1 VRIRSHNSARWR
13 AIRRS
18 GALRTCASASH
29 PDRKRGARTAQFPVQ
44 RPGRFDESVCVKMR
58 RLDRWETC
66 ARARPLP
73 QQLVRIARALA
84 ACALLVAVAA
94 PALAGTPIA
103 LFRSYAGNIQFT
115 GTAGTL
121 RASSNAVNACNLN
134 ASGAGVLSGLPA
146 GATVV
151 AAHLYWAGSGTT
163 VDSQVT
169 LARSGGGGS
178 TTVTATRTFTET
190 YLNGATLLSFFSGYA
205 DVTSFVTGNA
215 TYTLSNLA
223 VNNGNP
229 YCSSAAVA
237 SGWSLVVVYRL
248 ASAPLRVVNISDGFQ
263 GFRGAQLSIVD
274 NNFEVPASGIDAFVS
289 HVTWEGDTENS
300 SALSGQTEN
309 LRFQGTALTDG
320 LNPLNNQ
327 FNSASNI
334 TGSATTWGVDFD
346 RYNVTS
352 LVTAGQTSA
361 TTQYSSGGDLVLLTA
376 EVFSV
381 TNVPIADLAIAK
393 SHSGSFTTG
402 QNGTYTL
409 TVSNAGPSAASGTTT
424 VTDTLPTGLSFV
436 SASGTGWTCGAVG
449 QVVTC
454 TSATGIASGAS
465 LPPIALDV
473 AVAANAPVSVT
484 NTATVANPTFD
495 NVAANDTAS
504 DVTAIVQ
511 LPDVLVIKSA
521 VVTGDPV
528 NGGANPKA
536 IPGASIRYTVGVTN
550 QGSGTPSA
558 DSVLVEDPLPAELE
572 LYVNGFGGPSP
583 IAFVN
588 GATSSGLALVFSGL
602 GSPAD
607 DLEFDD
613 GTNAFSYTPVPDV
626 DGYDAAV
633 RAIRVR
639 PSGTFAGASGAGTPS
654 FELRFQA
661 RVK

>member
-1 VRIRSHNSARWR
+1 MRSSNS
-13 AIRRS
+13 
-18 GALRTCASASH
+18 G
-29 PDRKRGARTAQFPVQ
+29 
-44 RPGRFDESVCVKMR
+44 E
-58 RLDRWETC
+58 
-66 ARARPLP
+66 ARARARANP
-73 QQLVRIARALA
+73 QQLARRAAAAIAL
-84 ACALLVAVAA
+84 ACALFAAA
-94 PALAGTPIA
+94 PALAATPIA

-121 RASSNAVNACNLN
+121 RASSNTVNACNLN

-178 TTVTATRTFTET
+178 TTVTASRTFTET

-223 VNNGNP
+223 VNSGNP
-229 YCSSAAVA
+229 YCSSAAVV

-274 NNFEVPASGIDAFVS
+274 NNFEVPPSGIDAFVS

-300 SALSGQTEN
+300 TALGGFTEN
-309 LRFQGTALTDG
+309 LRFQGTALTDA

-361 TTQYSSGGDLVLLTA
+361 TTQYSSGGDLVLLSA

-381 TNVPIADLAIAK
+381 TNVPIADLSIAK
-393 SHSGSFTTG
+393 SHAGTFTTG
-402 QNGTYTL
+402 QNGAYTL
-409 TVSNAGPSAASGTTT
+409 TVSNAGPSASSGTTT
-424 VTDTLPTGLSFV
+424 VTDTLPVGLSFV

-454 TSATGIASGAS
+454 THGGAIASGAS
-465 LPPIALDV
+465 LPAITLTV
-473 AVAANAPVSVT
+473 AVAANAPASVT

-504 DVTAIVQ
+504 DVTAISQ

-528 NGGANPKA
+528 NGATNPKA
-536 IPGASIRYTVGVTN
+536 IPGASIRYAVAVTN
-550 QGSGTPSA
+550 QGSGTPTA

-572 LYVNGFGGPSP
+572 LFVNGFGGPSP
-583 IAFVN
+583 VAFVD
-588 GATSSGLALVFSGL
+588 GATASGLALVFAGL
-602 GSPAD
+602 GSAAD

-613 GTNAFSYTPVPDV
+613 GSNAFTYVPVPDA

-639 PSGTFAGASGAGTPS
+639 PSGTFAGASVAGAPS